1 MHQKYKCFWICTL
14 ILVSWVHF
22 STVTHSETTNLAHE
36 NIHGLCAEMTKDLLT
51 HNADSVN
58 ATQAQRDIYY
68 FKLYSSHLSTLWR
81 VPSTGIRRTVTEL
94 LSTCPRTIEK
104 WERV

>member
-1 MHQKYKCFWICTL
+1 MHQEYKCFWICTL
-14 ILVSWVHF
+14 ILVNWVHF

-36 NIHGLCAEMTKDLLT
+36 NIHGWCAEMTKDLHI
-51 HNADSVN
+51 HNVDLVN

-68 FKLYSSHLSTLWR
+68 FKLYSSHLSTLCR
-81 VPSTGIRRTVTEL
+81 VHSTGTRKMVTEL
-94 LSTCPRTIEK
+94 LSIYLRIIEK